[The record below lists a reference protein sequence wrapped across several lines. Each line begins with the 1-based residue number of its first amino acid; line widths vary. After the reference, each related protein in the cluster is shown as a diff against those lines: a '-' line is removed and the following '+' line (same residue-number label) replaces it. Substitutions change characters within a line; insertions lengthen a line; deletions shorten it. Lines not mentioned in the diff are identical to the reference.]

1 MSIDSIVVSLPTL
14 RFEDPAPLTWE
25 KFLATCCG
33 EAGWVVD
40 RLGAGEW
47 ADLETQLR
55 NAMAE
60 ARGGDARFIRPA
72 SGCSLYWRDR
82 VRACFQETDVLRRDE
97 LLDRVWW
104 DAAGELT
111 PPTSPLGRGA
121 LLTYAVRLR
130 VALKRSA
137 MSAER
142 GGAALDRMTAGT
154 RQAEQSNN
162 QTTKQSN
169 NFTL

>member
-72 SGCSLYWRDR
+72 SGCSLLLCRTLPGAWSRI
-82 VRACFQETDVLRRDE
+82 CMRR
-97 LLDRVWW
+97 W
-104 DAAGELT
+104 
-111 PPTSPLGRGA
+111 S
-121 LLTYAVRLR
+121 
-130 VALKRSA
+130 SI
-137 MSAER
+137 
-142 GGAALDRMTAGT
+142 
-154 RQAEQSNN
+154 
-162 QTTKQSN
+162 
-169 NFTL
+169 